1 MSSSND
7 IFEFADENSENSNT
21 KLTWKILVIDDDEG
35 VHSMTR
41 AALSGMN
48 VCGKSLE
55 IYDAYS
61 AEEAVEI
68 LKNHN
73 NIVLALVDVVME
85 TATAGLDLVNTIR
98 HELHNDMIR
107 LIIRTGQPG
116 EAPEQSVIDNYDIN
130 DYKEKTELTVEKLY
144 TTLRTSIRQ
153 YEQLVALNE
162 KYDEFYNKMMYHP
175 LTKLPN
181 RMKLIETLDQPN
193 AMNLILINI
202 QNFSAINASLSYEE
216 GDKVLKY
223 IATYLQNE
231 YSKDTQVMKLFHLEA
246 FHLEGDHFALINY
259 EVIDKSCVDTIRL
272 DIQNKIFECFNLK
285 LEISVEIGAVFEENG
300 NLIQKAE
307 IALHEGRKDSSSH
320 VKVFKNRC

>member
-162 KYDEFYNKMMYHP
+162 KYDEF
-175 LTKLPN
+175 
-181 RMKLIETLDQPN
+181 
-193 AMNLILINI
+193 
-202 QNFSAINASLSYEE
+202 
-216 GDKVLKY
+216 
-223 IATYLQNE
+223 
-231 YSKDTQVMKLFHLEA
+231 
-246 FHLEGDHFALINY
+246 
-259 EVIDKSCVDTIRL
+259 
-272 DIQNKIFECFNLK
+272 
-285 LEISVEIGAVFEENG
+285 
-300 NLIQKAE
+300 
-307 IALHEGRKDSSSH
+307 
-320 VKVFKNRC
+320 